1 MTEAVEPVS
10 PVGEQLDCLRAQ
22 GAARRDPLR
31 WAFVEALARRS
42 QGQTGAARALLDDR
56 LAQAL
61 AAFLGGAPEPAPPPA
76 AGPARHHLG
85 GLLQALQA
93 PAEAAPHVA
102 AATTTGRSA
111 SGPAASPPAAPYE
124 LKALRYFRSSWAQL
138 SVQQRLQQSQARLPA
153 HAGPLNSQA
162 LALRALTLMQDISPA
177 YLSHF
182 MAHVDSL
189 LWLDQARVRPAA
201 APTATGKPLR
211 AKLRG

>member
-1 MTEAVEPVS
+1 MTEAVEPVW

-31 WAFVEALARRS
+31 WAFIEALARRS
-42 QGQTGAARALLDDR
+42 QGQAGAARALLDAK

-61 AAFLGGAPEPAPPPA
+61 AAFPGGTPEPPPPPA
-76 AGPARHHLG
+76 AGPARHRLG
-85 GLLQALQA
+85 ELLQALQG
-93 PAEAAPHVA
+93 PAEAAPHQP
-102 AATTTGRSA
+102 AATTLGRPA
-111 SGPAASPPAAPYE
+111 PGPAAVSPAAPHE

-177 YLSHF
+177 YLGHF

-189 LWLDQARVRPAA
+189 LWLDQARVRQATP
-201 APTATGKPLR
+201 PTAAGKPLR